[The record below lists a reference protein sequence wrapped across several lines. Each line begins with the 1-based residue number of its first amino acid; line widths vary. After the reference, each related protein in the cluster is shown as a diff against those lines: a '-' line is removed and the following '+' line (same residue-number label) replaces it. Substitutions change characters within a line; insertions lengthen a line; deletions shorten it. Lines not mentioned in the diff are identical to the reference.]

1 MDEATTSVLATEMT
15 PMPLIEREFIPPKKE
30 QLNIRLAPDVLE
42 TLNRYC
48 VFLNSSQ
55 NYVVEQALGYMF
67 GKDREFQTWLAT
79 QDVSPGAGAGSSSH
93 RGE

>member
-1 MDEATTSVLATEMT
+1 
-15 PMPLIEREFIPPKKE
+15 MPLIEREFIPPKKE

-67 GKDREFQTWLAT
+67 GKDREFQAWLAA
-79 QDVSPGAGAGSSSH
+79 QGPILDQGAGLASN
-93 RGE
+93 RDE